1 MQSCSE
7 AGGNSSHSL
16 ETTSTDNPFHVRSR
30 YCQEF
35 RRATLQLL
43 RLTAQSKS
51 PASVI
56 QKEKLERSKKE
67 RCSKGKLHH
76 KPLRTSTHTHYV
88 PKLARPRQRASD
100 DAPLGKA
107 CRENSTTVQ
116 KISVRP
122 SRPER
127 PAPLTG
133 CPWGGVINSEQHK
146 KHARGTEETLH
157 RYYLQRP
164 KISQENPRPIQPRAG

>member
-1 MQSCSE
+1 MFSE
-7 AGGNSSHSL
+7 NLVDADCFEASDNSSHSL

-100 DAPLGKA
+100 D
-107 CRENSTTVQ
+107 T
-116 KISVRP
+116 
-122 SRPER
+122 RPEKSLPPR
-127 PAPLTG
+127 KLEYCTY
-133 CPWGGVINSEQHK
+133 NLSEAK
-146 KHARGTEETLH
+146 LSGT
-157 RYYLQRP
+157 
-164 KISQENPRPIQPRAG
+164 PRAKGAGGRKNRAAQK